1 MIQKA
6 KTISYDARQRAFWV
20 LATISLLSIVI
31 YIGAIEMTVHNTVT
45 RQTLQNQSTDLS
57 TVVSEMEFQDIALK
71 NNVNLDLAYAHGFKD
86 VTAPIYISRS
96 VAASLSMNVPT
107 DDLGGR

>member
-6 KTISYDARQRAFWV
+6 KAISYDTRAKAFWFLV
-20 LATISLLSIVI
+20 VASVVMVII
-31 YIGAIEMTVHNTVT
+31 YIGAIEVTVHNTVA
-45 RQTLQNQSTDLS
+45 RQTLQNQNSSLA

-86 VTAPIYISRS
+86 VTAPTYISRS
-96 VAASLSMNVPT
+96 AATSLSMNLPS
-107 DDLGGR
+107 DFASH

>member
-6 KTISYDARQRAFWV
+6 KTISYDARARAFWV
-20 LATISLLSIVI
+20 LSVGCVI
-31 YIGAIEMTVHNTVT
+31 MMFVYVGAIEATVHNTVT
-45 RQTLQNQSTDLS
+45 RQTLQNQSEALA

-86 VTAPIYISRS
+86 VTAPVYISRS
-96 VAASLSMNVPT
+96 AAVSLSMNVPT
-107 DDLGGR
+107 GLGNH